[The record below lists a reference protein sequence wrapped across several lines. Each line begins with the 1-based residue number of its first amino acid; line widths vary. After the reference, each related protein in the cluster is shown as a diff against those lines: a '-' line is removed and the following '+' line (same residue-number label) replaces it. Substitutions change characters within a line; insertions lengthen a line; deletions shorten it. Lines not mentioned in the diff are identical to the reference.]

1 MAIFLLAQTSLVDTS
16 KLAKKLQKMFPDE
29 HYVAGAGAWLVSTEG
44 TAQNLSQELGI
55 SEGEITSVIV
65 AEISSYHG
73 RADPAIWSWIK
84 EKWEG

>member
-1 MAIFLLAQTSLVDTS
+1 MAIFLLSQTSLVDTA
-16 KLAKKLQKMFPDE
+16 KLADKLQALFPDE
-29 HYVAGAGAWLVSTEG
+29 HYMAGAGAWLVSAEG

-65 AEISSYHG
+65 AEIASYHG

-84 EKWEG
+84 DKWEG